1 MESWSAMMR
10 RKERQARR
18 KEIVNTIKEFVGAI
32 IFFTMLFGIC
42 ALCTICS
49 GYHWE

>member
-1 MESWSAMMR
+1 MMR
-10 RKERQARR
+10 RQERRAKR

-32 IFFTMLFGIC
+32 IFFAMLFGIC

>member
-1 MESWSAMMR
+1 MFRRRQEEIRR
-10 RKERQARR
+10 RKELV
-18 KEIVNTIKEFVGAI
+18 ETIKEVAGAI
-32 IFFTMLFGIC
+32 VFFAMLFAFC